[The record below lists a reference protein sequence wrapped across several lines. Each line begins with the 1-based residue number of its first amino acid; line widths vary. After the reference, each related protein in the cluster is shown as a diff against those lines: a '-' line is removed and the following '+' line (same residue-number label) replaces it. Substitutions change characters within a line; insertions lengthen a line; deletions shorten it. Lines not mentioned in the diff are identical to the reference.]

1 MKMKIVFSKH
11 ALLKINHRGLEKDK
25 VLETIEHPD
34 FIQPS
39 YNFREERYRL
49 YRKNHLKVVVKIEIT
64 RIVVVTA
71 HWVAKLKIK

>member
-1 MKMKIVFSKH
+1 MKIIFSKH
-11 ALLKINHRGLEKDK
+11 SLLKIEHRGLEKSK
-25 VLETIEHPD
+25 VLETVEFPD

-49 YRKNHLKVVVKIEIT
+49 YSKNHLKVVVKIESP

-71 HWVAKLKIK
+71 HWVARVSGK